1 MNETLELLAAI
12 GSILTPILVL
22 VLSGIGWVISKRL
35 EQAHELEKYYRDR
48 EEKLQ
53 QDRIKAYNT
62 ILEPFIILLTPD
74 RAFQDSKK
82 TAKSK
87 HEVAGAKMTSLEYRH
102 AAFQLALAG
111 SDGVVRA
118 YNKLMQ
124 YFYTRT
130 ETSPADAKETS
141 PADAKEMMNL
151 LGSFLLSIRKGIGN
165 DKTTLSEIEMLEWLL
180 RDLYTDTP

>member
-1 MNETLELLAAI
+1 MNETRILELLTAI

-35 EQAHELEKYYRDR
+35 EQARELEKYYRDR

-53 QDRIKAYNT
+53 QDRIKVYNT

-74 RAFQDSKK
+74 RAFQGSKK

-87 HEVAGAKMTSLEYRH
+87 HEIAEAAMTSLEYRH

-130 ETSPADAKETS
+130 ETNPADAQ
-141 PADAKEMMNL
+141 EMMRL
-151 LGSFLLSIRKGIGN
+151 LGSFLLDIRKGIGN

-180 RDLYTDTP
+180 RDLHTPLT